1 MVIDNKYGYKLCY
14 EEQEKNK
21 LKVHLVTNNFDL
33 AIWEIENYLK
43 YPQIDKKDKHII
55 KNPKWHLFEVKTS
68 KEYNKLWKGCPFK
81 DDL

>member
-1 MVIDNKYGYKLCY
+1 MVLDNKYGYKVCY
-14 EEQEKNK
+14 EEQEKDK

-33 AIWEIENYLK
+33 AILELNDYVK
-43 YPQIDKKDKHII
+43 NPQVDRKDKHII

>member
-1 MVIDNKYGYKLCY
+1 MIINNKYGYKVCY
-14 EEQEKNK
+14 QEKQDKK
-21 LKVHLVTNNFDL
+21 LKVHLVTNSFDL
-33 AIWEIENYLK
+33 AIWGLKDYLK
-43 YPQIDKKDKHII
+43 YPQRDRIDKHII